1 MKQMWLFLVL
11 CLCSL
16 ARAHKCCST
25 CACAARCEAPHITAS
40 LDTDGLHIDCPNA
53 DCGCV
58 TDELDTCTYGD
69 MWRNSSVFR
78 WEDPRWLKCIRVES
92 FEPLSA
98 RATIRWW
105 HNKCMGHVQL
115 HLDISLENIHRD
127 LYMDFNVPTFFE
139 HDHIHN
145 VFRIKTMSGSLDKRP
160 MAGSSTMFFDAYL
173 LQNVTGVH
181 VEITSCVVQI
191 LEGKAIDANI
201 LNEYDVYNPSNL
213 VHLDN
218 GMRMTYTAFWDGQT
232 NSPFQRLVCD
242 YGLFNGTA
250 SQYIL
255 HQSVNRTYMMADP
268 NEQGVLINDCDSVI
282 TGVL

>member
-1 MKQMWLFLVL
+1 
-11 CLCSL
+11 
-16 ARAHKCCST
+16 
-25 CACAARCEAPHITAS
+25 
-40 LDTDGLHIDCPNA
+40 
-53 DCGCV
+53 
-58 TDELDTCTYGD
+58 
-69 MWRNSSVFR
+69 
-78 WEDPRWLKCIRVES
+78 
-92 FEPLSA
+92 
-98 RATIRWW
+98 
-105 HNKCMGHVQL
+105 
-115 HLDISLENIHRD
+115 
-127 LYMDFNVPTFFE
+127 MDFNVPTFFE